1 MKTENHRV
9 LIIDD
14 ERPVLMTLEALLKR
28 HGYHVDAAAT
38 ASQGLKLL
46 KSNSPSLVL
55 LDLQL
60 PDAHGLE
67 MLDRIK
73 TELPEVQVIIL
84 TAHDSLHNAIESIK
98 RGAYHFISKPY
109 APEELLSLVEKA
121 LEKQFLLRE
130 AEKLREKTEQLEKR
144 LEIAEA
150 RPAPIFKSKPMQEIE
165 ELIEAMAP
173 SDANVLIAGES
184 GVGKEVI
191 ANTIHA
197 RSRRAGQ
204 PMVKLNCAAFP
215 QTMIEGELFGYV
227 KGAFTG
233 AMHDFPGM
241 IAAADGG
248 TLFLDEISD
257 MPADLQ
263 TRFLRVLQEREYR
276 PLGSTQTM
284 KATFRAI
291 AATNRPIPEALAE
304 NRLRSDLYYR
314 LNTFQIEVPPLRKRK
329 EDIPPLDRAIRETIF
344 STTRQ
349 TGAGRF
355 TGCISEAARLFVAG
369 KCSRTAKRH
378 RIRRGAGAAGR
389 DRRKRVARR
398 NTVASGV
405 ATNRTWRIAAQR
417 RANSRRRGAER
428 HSPGACRMPRQQEKS
443 SRTAR
448 HSASHP
454 LQQAETLRDRVVGC
468 GEESTAFQRVA
479 PFIDRDRC
487 NAQWVFRAPRS
498 RRGRGID
505 DSNFFQNHSAM
516 FSIVGFSKPSM
527 SLRYAW
533 SRIFRSGF
541 IAALIFA

>member
-1 MKTENHRV
+1 MKTNSRHV

-28 HGYHVDAAAT
+28 HGYHVDTAPTAA
-38 ASQGLKLL
+38 QGLKLV
-46 KSNSPSLVL
+46 KSKPPTLVL
-55 LDLQL
+55 LDLRL
-60 PDAHGLE
+60 PDADGLE

-73 TELPEVQVIIL
+73 TELPQVQVIIL

-130 AEKLREKTEQLEKR
+130 AEELREKTEQLEKR

-165 ELIEAMAP
+165 ELIHAMAP
-173 SDANVLIAGES
+173 SDANVLIVGES

-204 PMVKLNCAAFP
+204 PVVKLNCAAFP

-241 IAAADGG
+241 IAAANGG

-284 KATFRAI
+284 KADFRAI
-291 AATNRPIPEALAE
+291 ASTNRPVAQALSE
-304 NRLRSDLYYR
+304 NRMRSDLYYR

-329 EDIPPLDRAIRETIF
+329 EDIQPLIAQFVKQFSQQLGKPEPDISPDAFQKLLDYAWPGNVRELQNAIEYAVVLA
-344 STTRQ
+344 RQ
-349 TGAGRF
+349 GMIGVKELPGEIQLPSALQQ
-355 TGCISEAARLFVAG
+355 SEIAAMPRSGVQTLDDVE
-369 KCSRTAKRH
+369 RTA
-378 RIRRGAGAAGR
+378 ILQALAECRGNKKKAAELLG
-389 DRRKRVARR
+389 
-398 NTVASGV
+398 
-405 ATNRTWRIAAQR
+405 IQR
-417 RANSRRRGAER
+417 
-428 HSPGACRMPRQQEKS
+428 P
-443 SRTAR
+443 
-448 HSASHP
+448 
-454 LQQAETLRDRVVGC
+454 TLY
-468 GEESTAFQRVA
+468 
-479 PFIDRDRC
+479 
-487 NAQWVFRAPRS
+487 NK
-498 RRGRGID
+498 
-505 DSNFFQNHSAM
+505 M
-516 FSIVGFSKPSM
+516 K
-527 SLRYAW
+527 RYA
-533 SRIFRSGF
+533 IE
-541 IAALIFA
+541 L

>member
-1 MKTENHRV
+1 MKTNNRHV

-28 HGYHVDAAAT
+28 HGYQVET
-38 ASQGLKLL
+38 APTAVQGLKAL
-46 KSNSPSLVL
+46 KSKPPTLVL
-55 LDLQL
+55 LDLRL
-60 PDAHGLE
+60 PDADGLE
-67 MLDRIK
+67 MLERIK
-73 TELPEVQVIIL
+73 TELPQVQVIIL

-121 LEKQFLLRE
+121 LETQFLLRE
-130 AEKLREKTEQLEKR
+130 AEELREKTERLEKR

-150 RPAPIFKSKPMQEIE
+150 RPMPIFKSKPMQEIE
-165 ELIEAMAP
+165 ELIDAMAP
-173 SDANVLIAGES
+173 SDANVLIVGES

-204 PMVKLNCAAFP
+204 PVVKLNCAAFP

-241 IAAADGG
+241 IAAANGG

-284 KATFRAI
+284 KADFRAI
-291 AATNRPIPEALAE
+291 ASTNRPIARALAE

-329 EDIPPLDRAIRETIF
+329 EDIPPLIAQFVKEFSQQLGKPEPDISPNAFQKLLDYSWPGNVRELQNAIEYAVVLARDGLIDVKELPAEIQLPAALQ
-344 STTRQ
+344 Q
-349 TGAGRF
+349 TELGALPRSGVQ
-355 TGCISEAARLFVAG
+355 TLDDVE
-369 KCSRTAKRH
+369 RTA
-378 RIRRGAGAAGR
+378 ILQALAECRGNKKKAAELLG
-389 DRRKRVARR
+389 
-398 NTVASGV
+398 
-405 ATNRTWRIAAQR
+405 IQR
-417 RANSRRRGAER
+417 
-428 HSPGACRMPRQQEKS
+428 P
-443 SRTAR
+443 
-448 HSASHP
+448 
-454 LQQAETLRDRVVGC
+454 TLY
-468 GEESTAFQRVA
+468 
-479 PFIDRDRC
+479 
-487 NAQWVFRAPRS
+487 NK
-498 RRGRGID
+498 
-505 DSNFFQNHSAM
+505 M
-516 FSIVGFSKPSM
+516 K
-527 SLRYAW
+527 RYA
-533 SRIFRSGF
+533 IE
-541 IAALIFA
+541 L